1 MKSLISSIHTEI
13 TKISR
18 IDMKITRKP
27 KSLKSALHLRR
38 KQSSIS
44 THTTDVLSEPSQL
57 SKMEIFVKMVNDW
70 LTILAKSL
78 CKKRWNVNISLRDPT
93 WGFFILWK
101 SNSSFFEKCSFFILN
116 HSIKFKSCYVIIRFS
131 CLWLVI

>member
-1 MKSLISSIHTEI
+1 
-13 TKISR
+13 
-18 IDMKITRKP
+18 MKITRKP

-57 SKMEIFVKMVNDW
+57 SKMQIFVKMVNDW

-78 CKKRWNVNISLRDPT
+78 CKKR
-93 WGFFILWK
+93 
-101 SNSSFFEKCSFFILN
+101 
-116 HSIKFKSCYVIIRFS
+116 
-131 CLWLVI
+131 